1 MIMDYRKGFE
11 TLRQAMKRL
20 KIDTKLTD
28 VVVVQFR
35 PDFKKN
41 FLKHVREAYFK
52 HTIPRRRLGE
62 FDVVYRSNDND
73 YNNVNDTK
81 PSRKQLQRYLNMRV
95 IYYDAYIESENDV
108 GFYIV
113 EDRFLRDDR
122 KELKLK

>member
-1 MIMDYRKGFE
+1 MDYKKGFE

-20 KIDTKLTD
+20 KIDTKSTD
-28 VVVVQFR
+28 VVVVLFR

-41 FLKHVREAYFK
+41 FLKYVREAYFK
-52 HTIPRRRLGE
+52 HSIPRRRLGE
-62 FDVVYRSNDND
+62 FDIVYRSNDND
-73 YNNVNDTK
+73 YNYVNDVK
-81 PSRKQLQRYLNMRV
+81 PTRKQLQRYMNMRV

>member
-1 MIMDYRKGFE
+1 MDYSKGFE

-20 KIDTKLTD
+20 KIDTRLTD
-28 VVVVQFR
+28 VVVARFR

-52 HTIPRRRLGE
+52 HTIPRRRLGK
-62 FDVVYRSNDND
+62 FDIVYRSDDNE
-73 YNNVNDTK
+73 YNYVNDRK
-81 PSRKQLQRYLNMRV
+81 PTRKQLQRYMKMRV
-95 IYYDAYIESENDV
+95 IYYDAYVESENDV

-113 EDRFLRDDR
+113 EDIFLRDNK

>member
-1 MIMDYRKGFE
+1 MDYRKGFE

-20 KIDTKLTD
+20 KIDTRLTD

-35 PDFKKN
+35 PNFKKN

-52 HTIPRRRLGE
+52 HAIPRRRLGE

-81 PSRKQLQRYLNMRV
+81 PNRKQLQRYMNMRV

-113 EDRFLRDDR
+113 EDRFLRDNR

>member
-1 MIMDYRKGFE
+1 MDYKKGFE

-20 KIDTKLTD
+20 KIDTKSTD
-28 VVVVQFR
+28 VVVVLFR

-41 FLKHVREAYFK
+41 FLKYVREAYFK

-62 FDVVYRSNDND
+62 FDIVYRSNDND
-73 YNNVNDTK
+73 YNYVNDTK
-81 PSRKQLQRYLNMRV
+81 PSRKQLQRYMNMRV

-113 EDRFLRDDR
+113 DDRFLRDDR
-122 KELKLK
+122 KNLPRR

>member
-1 MIMDYRKGFE
+1 MDYRKGFE

-20 KIDTKLTD
+20 KIDTKTTD
-28 VVVVQFR
+28 VVVVLFR

-41 FLKHVREAYFK
+41 FLKYVREAYFK
-52 HTIPRRRLGE
+52 HSIPRRRLGE

-81 PSRKQLQRYLNMRV
+81 PSRKQLQRYMNMRV

-113 EDRFLRDDR
+113 EDRFLRDNR

>member
-20 KIDTKLTD
+20 KIDTKSTD
-28 VVVVQFR
+28 VVVVLFR

-62 FDVVYRSNDND
+62 FDIVYRSNDND
-73 YNNVNDTK
+73 YNYVNDTK
-81 PSRKQLQRYLNMRV
+81 PSRKQLQRYMNMRV

>member
-1 MIMDYRKGFE
+1 MDYKKGFE

-20 KIDTKLTD
+20 KIDTKSTD
-28 VVVVQFR
+28 VVVVLFR

-41 FLKHVREAYFK
+41 FLKYVRETYFK

-62 FDVVYRSNDND
+62 FDIVYRSNDND
-73 YNNVNDTK
+73 YNYVNDTK
-81 PSRKQLQRYLNMRV
+81 PNRKQLQRYMNMRV

-113 EDRFLRDDR
+113 DDRFLCDDR
-122 KELKLK
+122 KNLPRR

>member
-20 KIDTKLTD
+20 KIDTRLTD

-41 FLKHVREAYFK
+41 FLKYVREAYFK

-81 PSRKQLQRYLNMRV
+81 PNRKQLQRYMNMRV

-113 EDRFLRDDR
+113 EDRFLRDNR

>member
-20 KIDTKLTD
+20 KIDTRLTD

-41 FLKHVREAYFK
+41 FLKYVREAYFK

-62 FDVVYRSNDND
+62 FDIVYRSNDND

-81 PSRKQLQRYLNMRV
+81 PNRKQLQRYMNMRG

-108 GFYIV
+108 GFYV
-113 EDRFLRDDR
+113 VDDRFLRDDR
-122 KELKLK
+122 KVLPRR

>member
-20 KIDTKLTD
+20 KIDTKSTD
-28 VVVVQFR
+28 VVVVLFR

-41 FLKHVREAYFK
+41 FLKYVREAYFK

-73 YNNVNDTK
+73 YNYVNDVK
-81 PSRKQLQRYLNMRV
+81 PTRKQLQRYMNMRV

-113 EDRFLRDDR
+113 DDRFLRDDR
-122 KELKLK
+122 KNLPRR

>member
-1 MIMDYRKGFE
+1 MDYKKGFE

-20 KIDTKLTD
+20 KIDTKSTD
-28 VVVVQFR
+28 VVVVLFR

-41 FLKHVREAYFK
+41 FLKYVREAYFK
-52 HTIPRRRLGE
+52 HSMPRRRLGE
-62 FDVVYRSNDND
+62 FDIVYRSNDND
-73 YNNVNDTK
+73 YNYVNDVK
-81 PSRKQLQRYLNMRV
+81 PTRKQLQRYMNMRV

>member
-1 MIMDYRKGFE
+1 MDYRKGFE

-20 KIDTKLTD
+20 KIDTKTTD
-28 VVVVQFR
+28 VVVVLFR
-35 PDFKKN
+35 PDFRKN

-52 HTIPRRRLGE
+52 HSMPRRRLGE
-62 FDVVYRSNDND
+62 FDIVYRSNDND
-73 YNNVNDTK
+73 YNYVNDTK
-81 PSRKQLQRYLNMRV
+81 PSRKQLQRYMNMRV
-95 IYYDAYIESENDV
+95 IYCDAYIESENDV

>member
-1 MIMDYRKGFE
+1 MDYRKGFE

-20 KIDTKLTD
+20 KIDTKTTD
-28 VVVVQFR
+28 VVVVLFR
-35 PDFKKN
+35 PDFRKN

-52 HTIPRRRLGE
+52 HSMPRRRLGE
-62 FDVVYRSNDND
+62 FDIVYRSNDND
-73 YNNVNDTK
+73 YNYVNDTK
-81 PSRKQLQRYLNMRV
+81 PSRKQLQRYMNMRV

>member
-1 MIMDYRKGFE
+1 MDYRKGFE

-20 KIDTKLTD
+20 KIDTRLTD

-41 FLKHVREAYFK
+41 FLKYVREAYFK

-81 PSRKQLQRYLNMRV
+81 PSRKQLQRYMNMRV

-113 EDRFLRDDR
+113 EDRFLRDEK

>member
-81 PSRKQLQRYLNMRV
+81 PSRKQLQRYMNMRV

>member
-1 MIMDYRKGFE
+1 MDYRKGFE

-20 KIDTKLTD
+20 KIDTRLTD
-28 VVVVQFR
+28 VIVVQFR

-41 FLKHVREAYFK
+41 FLKYVREAYFK

-62 FDVVYRSNDND
+62 FDVVYRSNDDD

-81 PSRKQLQRYLNMRV
+81 PSRKQLQRYMNMRV

-113 EDRFLRDDR
+113 DDKFLRDDR
-122 KELKLK
+122 KVLPRR

>member
-20 KIDTKLTD
+20 KIDTKSTD
-28 VVVVQFR
+28 VVVVLFR

-41 FLKHVREAYFK
+41 FLKYVREAYFK

-62 FDVVYRSNDND
+62 FDIVYRSNDND
-73 YNNVNDTK
+73 YNNVNDVK
-81 PSRKQLQRYLNMRV
+81 PTRKKLQRYMNMRV

-113 EDRFLRDDR
+113 DDRFLRDDR
-122 KELKLK
+122 KNLPRR

>member
-1 MIMDYRKGFE
+1 MDYRKGFE

-20 KIDTKLTD
+20 KIDTRLTD
-28 VVVVQFR
+28 VIVVQFR

-41 FLKHVREAYFK
+41 FLKYVREAYFK
-52 HTIPRRRLGE
+52 HSIPRRRLGE
-62 FDVVYRSNDND
+62 FDIVYRSNDND
-73 YNNVNDTK
+73 YNNVDDTK
-81 PSRKQLQRYLNMRV
+81 PNRKQLQRYMNMRV

-113 EDRFLRDDR
+113 EDRFLRDNR

>member
-20 KIDTKLTD
+20 KIDTRLTD

-41 FLKHVREAYFK
+41 FLKYVREAYFK
-52 HTIPRRRLGE
+52 HSIPRRRLGE

-73 YNNVNDTK
+73 YNDVNDVK
-81 PSRKQLQRYLNMRV
+81 PTGKQLQRYMNMRV
-95 IYYDAYIESENDV
+95 IYYDVYIESENDV

-122 KELKLK
+122 KVLPRR

>member
-1 MIMDYRKGFE
+1 MDYRKGFE

-20 KIDTKLTD
+20 KIDTRLTD

-41 FLKHVREAYFK
+41 FLKYVREAYFK

-62 FDVVYRSNDND
+62 FDIVYRSNDND
-73 YNNVNDTK
+73 YNYVNDTK
-81 PSRKQLQRYLNMRV
+81 PSRKQLQRYMNMRV

>member
-1 MIMDYRKGFE
+1 MDYRKGFE

-20 KIDTKLTD
+20 KIDTRLTD

-41 FLKHVREAYFK
+41 FLKYVREAYFK

-73 YNNVNDTK
+73 YNNVSDIK
-81 PSRKQLQRYLNMRV
+81 PTRKQLQRYMNMRLLK
-95 IYYDAYIESENDV
+95 ID
-108 GFYIV
+108 FYEIT
-113 EDRFLRDDR
+113 ERN
-122 KELKLK
+122 

>member
-1 MIMDYRKGFE
+1 MDYKKGFE

-20 KIDTKLTD
+20 KIDTKSTN
-28 VVVVQFR
+28 VVVVLFR

-41 FLKHVREAYFK
+41 FLKYVREAYFK

-62 FDVVYRSNDND
+62 FDIVYRSNDND
-73 YNNVNDTK
+73 YNYVNDVK
-81 PSRKQLQRYLNMRV
+81 PTRKQLQRYMNMRV

-113 EDRFLRDDR
+113 DDRFLRDDR
-122 KELKLK
+122 KNLPRR

>member
-1 MIMDYRKGFE
+1 MTMDYRKGFE

-20 KIDTKLTD
+20 KIDTRLTD

-41 FLKHVREAYFK
+41 FLKYVREAYFK

-62 FDVVYRSNDND
+62 FDIVYRSNDND

-81 PSRKQLQRYLNMRV
+81 PSRKQLQRYMNMRV

-113 EDRFLRDDR
+113 EDRFLRDNR

>member
-1 MIMDYRKGFE
+1 MDYRKGFE

-20 KIDTKLTD
+20 KIDTRLTD

-41 FLKHVREAYFK
+41 FLKYVREAYFK

-62 FDVVYRSNDND
+62 FDIVYRSNDND
-73 YNNVNDTK
+73 YNYVNDTK
-81 PSRKQLQRYLNMRV
+81 PSRKQLQRYMNMRV

-113 EDRFLRDDR
+113 EDRFLRDKK

>member
-1 MIMDYRKGFE
+1 MDYRKGFE

-20 KIDTKLTD
+20 KIDTRLTD

-41 FLKHVREAYFK
+41 FLKYVREAYFK

-81 PSRKQLQRYLNMRV
+81 PSRKQLQRYMNMRV

-122 KELKLK
+122 KVLPRR

>member
-1 MIMDYRKGFE
+1 MDYKKGFE

-20 KIDTKLTD
+20 KIDTRLTD

-41 FLKHVREAYFK
+41 FLKYVREAYFK

-81 PSRKQLQRYLNMRV
+81 PSRKQLQRYMNMRV

-113 EDRFLRDDR
+113 EDRFLRDEK

>member
-1 MIMDYRKGFE
+1 M
-11 TLRQAMKRL
+11 
-20 KIDTKLTD
+20 
-28 VVVVQFR
+28 
-35 PDFKKN
+35 
-41 FLKHVREAYFK
+41 
-52 HTIPRRRLGE
+52 GE

-73 YNNVNDTK
+73 YNNVNDIK
-81 PSRKQLQRYLNMRV
+81 PTRKQLQRYMNMRV

>member
-1 MIMDYRKGFE
+1 MDYRKGFE

-20 KIDTKLTD
+20 KIDTKTTD
-28 VVVVQFR
+28 VVVVLFR
-35 PDFKKN
+35 PDFRKN

-52 HTIPRRRLGE
+52 HSIPRRRLGE
-62 FDVVYRSNDND
+62 FDIVYRSNEDD
-73 YNNVNDTK
+73 YNYVNDTK
-81 PSRKQLQRYLNMRV
+81 PSRKQLQRYMNMRV
-95 IYYDAYIESENDV
+95 IYYDAYVESANDV

>member
-20 KIDTKLTD
+20 KIDTKSTD
-28 VVVVQFR
+28 VVVLLFR
-35 PDFKKN
+35 PDFRKN

-62 FDVVYRSNDND
+62 FDIVYRSNDND
-73 YNNVNDTK
+73 YNYVNDTK
-81 PSRKQLQRYLNMRV
+81 PSRKQLQRYMNMRV

-113 EDRFLRDDR
+113 DDRFLRDNR
-122 KELKLK
+122 KNLPRR

>member
-1 MIMDYRKGFE
+1 MDYKKGFE

-20 KIDTKLTD
+20 KIDTKSTD
-28 VVVVQFR
+28 VVVVLFR
-35 PDFKKN
+35 PNFKKN
-41 FLKHVREAYFK
+41 FLKYVREAYFK

-62 FDVVYRSNDND
+62 FDIVYRSNDND
-73 YNNVNDTK
+73 YNYVNDVK
-81 PSRKQLQRYLNMRV
+81 PTRKQLQRYMNMRV